1 MTKQV
6 VELKVTYEID
16 YTNEDMAEMLKAK
29 MEKSGLSI
37 EEIFEAVEKELV
49 EGTLESME
57 LECKTLPG
65 FSVGVVKL

>member
-16 YTNEDMAEMLKAK
+16 YTNEDMEEMLKAK

-57 LECKTLPG
+57 AECKTIPG
-65 FSVGVVKL
+65 FSVSVVKL